1 VGMDENDIAHIQS
14 QIDDLI
20 TTDQRSKRSEF
31 ELKSRNGEPKIV
43 ENRIALIGENEF
55 RGTAGVL
62 RDVTSRKERERQLA
76 SFQRAIEQGA
86 DGVAILDD
94 EEYVYVDDTHV
105 EMYGFDNKDQL
116 IGSTWHTLYDDSE
129 ISRLEAEALPAV

>member
-1 VGMDENDIAHIQS
+1 
-14 QIDDLI
+14 
-20 TTDQRSKRSEF
+20 
-31 ELKSRNGEPKIV
+31 
-43 ENRIALIGENEF
+43 
-55 RGTAGVL
+55 
-62 RDVTSRKERERQLA
+62 ERQLA

-129 ISRLEAEALPAV
+129 ISRLEAEALPAVESDGYWRGQVTGQRPDGTTFPTEISLTLIDDGRIVCTARDETEQRRQQRELKLFQQAIEQAADGVAVLK